1 MTPSRHFSFAMRSS
15 ALMTAGFGL
24 IAAPFVIGL
33 GTAALVTG
41 VAIGTVM
48 VALALAGTE
57 ASGRGTIPVSAQAE
71 YDRGLALGL
80 LLVGVVFGVAEGI
93 EPALL
98 FGAAGLAALIVAAVT
113 RYTARPA

>member
-1 MTPSRHFSFAMRSS
+1 MTTSRHFSFAMRSS
-15 ALMTAGFGL
+15 ALMTAGLGL
-24 IAAPFVIGL
+24 IAAPFLIGL

-41 VAIGTVM
+41 VGIGTVM

-57 ASGRGTIPVSAQAE
+57 ASGRGTLPVSVQAE

-93 EPALL
+93 EAALV
-98 FGAAGLAALIVAAVT
+98 FGVAGLAALIVTAIT

>member
-1 MTPSRHFSFAMRSS
+1 MTTSRHFSYAMRSS
-15 ALMTAGFGL
+15 TLMTAGLGL
-24 IAAPFVIGL
+24 IAVPFLIEL

-57 ASGRGTIPVSAQAE
+57 ASGRGTLPVSAQAE

-80 LLVGVVFGVAEGI
+80 LLVAVVFAVAEGI
-93 EPALL
+93 EAALV
-98 FGAAGLAALIVAAVT
+98 FGAAGLAALIVTTIT